1 MTCHVVSARYQSTP
15 EELIDLNSKLS
26 RLREGK
32 PLRVVDLFSGCGG
45 MSLGLHRAGYS
56 LLGGVEINPK
66 AIHTHASNFFN
77 QSGEE
82 SFELHSTPRDI
93 RTFTPDL
100 FMREI
105 LHKEQPYNLVDLI
118 VGGPPCQAFARVGR
132 AKLRH
137 VRQDP
142 EAYLKDER
150 ASLYLPY
157 LAYVEYFR
165 PLAVIM
171 ENVPDIMNYGGRNVA
186 EEIACTLEELG
197 YRCHYT
203 ILNTA
208 NYGVP
213 QMRQRFYLIALL
225 DELHINPNF
234 PEFTHFIEIPMGY
247 KQAQSTALNGL
258 PRRVSRQIDLFN
270 DNEQILEETPSA
282 RYIHLSKP
290 SENLPPAVT
299 SREAIADL
307 PEILFHRNTRTGR
320 GGARRFDNVVCYR
333 NEVQLSAYARDMRTW
348 PGFSSKGGVRDH
360 VIRFLPRDYDTFEL
374 MEQGAEYPRA
384 YETALQRFRDKLGE
398 IERATGRSITEESEE
413 YRRIKKDIV
422 PPYDPKKF
430 PNKWWKLVADQPS
443 RTLTAHMG
451 KDTYS
456 HIHYDDCQGRVIS
469 VREAARL
476 QSFPDGFEFSGAMN
490 AAYTQ
495 IGNAVSP
502 LQAYIFGMHVKE
514 ILQKAADQ
522 RCEIGEPGLHM
533 PTPLE
538 ESMNG
543 TRQQEEVVGSA

>member
-77 QSGEE
+77 QLGEE

-105 LHKEQPYNLVDLI
+105 LHKEHSNNLVDLI

-150 ASLYLPY
+150 ASLYLQY

-186 EEIACTLEELG
+186 EEIACTLDELG

-225 DELHINPNF
+225 DALNINPDPYF
-234 PEFTHFIEIPMGY
+234 PEPTHFIEVSPGY
-247 KQAQSTALNGL
+247 EHARSTALSMI
-258 PRRVSRQIDLFN
+258 PRIEVRQKKLFDNPATHYIAPPSVSK
-270 DNEQILEETPSA
+270 
-282 RYIHLSKP
+282 H
-290 SENLPPAVT
+290 LPPAIT
-299 SREAIADL
+299 TQEALSDL
-307 PEILFHRNTRTGR
+307 PPIFYHLELQTGR
-320 GGARRFDNVVCYR
+320 GRVRNFDTMVRYSGE
-333 NEVQLSAYARDMRTW
+333 NEPSAYALDMRTW
-348 PGFSSKGGVRDH
+348 PNFQSRGGIWDH
-360 VIRFLPRDYDTFEL
+360 VIRLLPRDYPIFAR

-384 YETALQRFRDKLGE
+384 YKFAEQIFHEKLSE
-398 IERATGRSITEESEE
+398 QEAATGRVIAKDSAE
-413 YRRIKKDIV
+413 YQALWKATV
-422 PPYDPKKF
+422 PPYDPNKF
-430 PNKWWKLVADQPS
+430 PNKWWKLIPDQPS

-456 HIHYDDCQGRVIS
+456 HIHYSDDQARVIS

-476 QSFPDGFEFSGAMN
+476 QSFPDGFQFTGPMN

-502 LQAYIFGMHVKE
+502 LQAYRFGIHMQA
-514 ILQKAADQ
+514 ILKKAADQ
-522 RCEIGEPGLHM
+522 RYEINEAYLH
-533 PTPLE
+533 TSAPLE
-538 ESMNG
+538 ENMNG